1 MARTLTTSRRKN
13 NICQTENLNY
23 TTLMPTDS
31 SILQNFGG
39 TEINSLN
46 HVLHINVENDD
57 ETEGIEQIHVIN
69 HSPYYDND
77 MLLPAA
83 VLLAKISSNN
93 IECISSKFNELNIFV
108 QEPSENILNLM

>member
-1 MARTLTTSRRKN
+1 
-13 NICQTENLNY
+13 
-23 TTLMPTDS
+23 MPTDS

-83 VLLAKISSNN
+83 VLLAKMHHFGILSNN